1 MRVSP
6 HLLPLC
12 TLRRTPPPISLLSRF
27 KTLCV
32 LLRAFK
38 ACFLIPACKCNRA
51 EACRCTFGLYAESP
65 CSARLSRSNGNNLL
79 KSNPFGHD
87 KAPRWKPWVTES
99 FAGNVLKKGGLRSYT
114 YFDFWWQFPQR
125 SCYLGSVGASLSEP
139 LKPPARVVF
148 SFLVSTILDRLV
160 LSNQARSE
168 KYPKMGY
175 FGQKLIFGLIQPLI
189 LNFSRQCWRDKVIYG
204 SFFAVET

>member
-1 MRVSP
+1 MSDSQARCAFPP

-51 EACRCTFGLYAESP
+51 EVCRCTFGLYAESP
-65 CSARLSRSNGNNLL
+65 RSARLSRSNGNNLL

-99 FAGNVLKKGGLRSYT
+99 FAEMSWRKGAWEATLT
-114 YFDFWWQFPQR
+114 
-125 SCYLGSVGASLSEP
+125 
-139 LKPPARVVF
+139 
-148 SFLVSTILDRLV
+148 
-160 LSNQARSE
+160 
-168 KYPKMGY
+168 
-175 FGQKLIFGLIQPLI
+175 LIFGDSSRKDPVTLVQLVPA
-189 LNFSRQCWRDKVIYG
+189 LNP
-204 SFFAVET
+204 

>member
-51 EACRCTFGLYAESP
+51 EVCRCTFGLYAESP
-65 CSARLSRSNGNNLL
+65 RSARLSRSNGNNLL

-114 YFDFWWQFPQR
+114 YFDFWWQFPQKILLPWF
-125 SCYLGSVGASLSEP
+125 SWCQPSEP
-139 LKPPARVVF
+139 LKTTCQGGFFVSGQEITPDLQGSSITSWTIADIKIRFTVIKQSPE
-148 SFLVSTILDRLV
+148 SFLDR
-160 LSNQARSE
+160 AE
-168 KYPKMGY
+168 TKKP
-175 FGQKLIFGLIQPLI
+175 PL
-189 LNFSRQCWRDKVIYG
+189 G
-204 SFFAVET
+204 GFFAKKRD